1 MPCCCHSVNKRIIIV
16 RGDDTDFNDRT
27 LLTLRLSSDVLDLS
41 TFKAT
46 LMLFSLVREYD
57 DLTQNLTVNYSA
69 EETMTLPYG
78 NITGV
83 LRLYD
88 TSERVDTIET
98 NIPFQVVSEVEAREI
113 ELRDSYYSVEITDG
127 EETILNIAIES
138 AISVRIG
145 QVQTLQP
152 DEPAYVTNM
161 GSNNHL
167 VLNFG
172 IPQGIKGERGEKGDT
187 GENGQD
193 GRDGTDGRSAEMRI
207 GAVETLQP
215 TQSAYVINTG
225 TSLNAVLDFGI
236 PRGEKGEQGERGLQG
251 ERGEQ
256 GIQGIQGEK
265 GDKGDKGDKG
275 NTGATGEAGQA
286 ATVAIGTVT
295 TLQPNQ
301 SAYVNNSG
309 TSSAA
314 VFNFGIP
321 KGEKGDTGSQGEQGE
336 KGDTGASGQAAT
348 VQVGTVT
355 TLSPSE
361 SAYVQNVGTTSQA
374 IFNFGIPKGDTG
386 SATGVSWGTIDG
398 TLSNQTDLQTALN
411 AKQDTISDLSTIRSG
426 ASAGATALQPN
437 TAITGATKCKITYD
451 SKGLVTGGADLQA
464 SDIPDLSSTY
474 QTKLTSSNK
483 LSTDYISGLST
494 VATSGSFSDLS
505 GTLNVLQ
512 NIGTGDYS
520 LGVLDGYVNAYSAC
534 SYGHLAYATGESS
547 LAIGC
552 GNPKGGFPTASG
564 KGAIAIGSAIKQGTD
579 GISPRAVAD
588 YCIQIGCGYNNETK
602 TMKVMLGENAGEN
615 YTLLESD
622 GTIPMGRLKSG
633 VQTTTNLVTSVSSSS
648 TDSQYASAKCLYDL
662 CGNVTALINAL

>member
-46 LMLFSLVREYD
+46 LTLFSLVREYD

-167 VLNFG
+167 ILNFG
-172 IPQGIKGERGEKGDT
+172 IPQGIQGERGEKGDT

-207 GAVETLQP
+207 GAVETLEP

-236 PRGEKGEQGERGLQG
+236 P
-251 ERGEQ
+251 
-256 GIQGIQGEK
+256 K

-286 ATVAIGTVT
+286 ATVAVGTVA

-309 TSSAA
+309 TSSSA

-398 TLSNQTDLQTALN
+398 TLSNQTDLQNALN
-411 AKQDTISDLSTIRSG
+411 GKQDTISDLSTIRSG
-426 ASAGATALQPN
+426 AEAGATALQPN
-437 TAITGATKCKITYD
+437 TSITGSTKCKITYD
-451 SKGLVTGGADLQA
+451 SKGLVTGGADLTSGDITTALGFTPYNSTNPNGYQA
-464 SDIPDLSSTY
+464 NVIETVKVNGTALTPSSKAVDVTVP
-474 QTKLTSSNK
+474 TE
-483 LSTDYISGLST
+483 ST
-494 VATSGSFSDLS
+494 VSGWGFTKNTGTVTSVN
-505 GTLNVLQ
+505 NVSPT
-512 NIGTGDYS
+512 NGN
-520 LGVLDGYVNAYSAC
+520 V
-534 SYGHLAYATGESS
+534 S
-547 LAIGC
+547 LAI
-552 GNPKGGFPTASG
+552 PTVDQTYSGVSANAQSGVAVASAISG
-564 KGAIAIGSAIKQGTD
+564 KQD
-579 GISPRAVAD
+579 V
-588 YCIQIGCGYNNETK
+588 
-602 TMKVMLGENAGEN
+602 V
-615 YTLLESD
+615 
-622 GTIPMGRLKSG
+622 
-633 VQTTTNLVTSVSSSS
+633 NLVTSVSSSS
-648 TDSQYASAKCLYDL
+648 TNSQYPSAKCLYDL